1 MQRSRASNSTT
12 SSRRNV
18 VPSYSASVSAPF
30 ATANSA
36 SLRGGTVHASS
47 LATHSGF
54 ESRILAQRSN
64 AMQAESLSSYHS
76 NNTALISSAESE
88 ERAAHLRK
96 VRRLQQ
102 QNAEWALHYDL
113 ENEQREKERRLIL
126 HAQDQMLAKALLT
139 AEAERTFEENE
150 RRRVCEGSE
159 EIAQLTDKLK
169 AARINAERHSQLL
182 HRQAV
187 AAEEKESDVR
197 LEAEAEKE
205 RRAHA
210 ELEKV
215 KAAEAIEAGEER
227 ARVLRLQCEEKEQAK
242 VTAYEDF
249 LQEKRSIDSIV
260 QRIAAED
267 AEKAAKKRKA
277 QEELQA
283 VIGQYLTQRQQW
295 RAEEEKKALAELAA
309 IAAYTADM
317 EQRRQAQALKMKE
330 KNERD
335 DVIYAAISS
344 EMERKEKEREDME
357 RMLEELYVEQKEQ
370 EMLHE
375 VERQQKKVE
384 AMRRDMQ
391 RENEAVQERKRQVR
405 LRQQEAERELQQRM
419 QRQMEADAAFEA
431 ASREKRARLK
441 VQYQAEIAATLRQKA
456 EAAEAEQRREEE
468 VEEAKR
474 KAAQR
479 EVDIVEAERERLLME
494 LATHLQPFLPKG
506 VYRDAAEKTRIFNK
520 INQANAQ
527 PQRPVKGHK
536 AAAASS
542 SLPQSF
548 PTSFA
553 PSLSP
558 MTTSMSSSTTTSA
571 AQPRIVRRG

>member
-1 MQRSRASNSTT
+1 MQRSRASNATT

-36 SLRGGTVHASS
+36 SLRGGTVHASALS
-47 LATHSGF
+47 THSGF

-64 AMQAESLSSYHS
+64 AMQAESLQSYHTTNS
-76 NNTALISSAESE
+76 NLISSAESE

-102 QNAEWALHYDL
+102 QNAEWAIHYDL
-113 ENEQREKERRLIL
+113 ENEQREKERRLVL
-126 HAQDQMLAKALLT
+126 HAQDTMLANALLT

-169 AARINAERHSQLL
+169 AARINAERYSQLL
-182 HRQAV
+182 HRQAA

-205 RRAHA
+205 RRAHV

-215 KAAEAIEAGEER
+215 KAAQAIEAGEER

-260 QRIAAED
+260 RRIAAED
-267 AEKAAKKRKA
+267 AEKAAKKRAA

-283 VIGQYLTQRQQW
+283 VIAQYLTQRQQW
-295 RAEEEKKALAELAA
+295 RAEEERKALAELAA

-317 EQRRQAQALKMKE
+317 EQRRQAQALKMRE

-344 EMERKEKEREDME
+344 EMERKEKEREEME

-370 EMLHE
+370 EMLQE

-419 QRQMEADAAFEA
+419 QRQMETDAAFEA

-441 VQYQAEIAATLRQKA
+441 VQYQAEIAAMLRQKA

-494 LATHLQPFLPKG
+494 LATQLQPFLPKG
-506 VYRDAAEKTRIFNK
+506 VYRDAAEKSRIASKVQQATAQRSQQPTRGMRT
-520 INQANAQ
+520 A
-527 PQRPVKGHK
+527 V
-536 AAAASS
+536 ASTS
-542 SLPQSF
+542 SQSF
-548 PTSFA
+548 PTAFTSSF
-553 PSLSP
+553 SP
-558 MTTSMSSSTTTSA
+558 MTSSTSSATSTA
-571 AQPRIVRRG
+571 PQNRVARRG